1 MDLSD
6 HTYFF
11 ANETRVDSCGSA
23 DWECEDCGEACE
35 EGETYCEDCAWL
47 DDEYDG
53 QPDEMQEWHDFD
65 PDC

>member
-11 ANETRVDSCGSA
+11 ANETRVDSEGFRA
-23 DWECEDCGEACE
+23 LECEECGEACE
-35 EGETYCEDCAWL
+35 EGETYCENCAWL

-53 QPDEMQEWHDFD
+53 
-65 PDC
+65 